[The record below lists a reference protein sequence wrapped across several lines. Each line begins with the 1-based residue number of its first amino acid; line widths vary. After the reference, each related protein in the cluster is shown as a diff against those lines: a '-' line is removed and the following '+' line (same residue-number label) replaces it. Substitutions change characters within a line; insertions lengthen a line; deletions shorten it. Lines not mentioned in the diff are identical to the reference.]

1 MCGRFTQTHSGQA
14 LAKAFGLSV
23 APDIPPRYNI
33 APSQSIL
40 VVRAGESGREV
51 IAMRW
56 GLIPSWMKEPPK
68 DARLINARADTVA
81 VKPSFRAAFK
91 RRRCLIPADGF
102 YEWQKLGDRKQPYY
116 IRYRDHHVF
125 AFAGLW
131 EHWEREGGAV
141 QSCTIITTDANALMR
156 PIHERMPVI
165 LDPKDYGPWLGEV
178 DVAPIKLGAM
188 LAPPPDAK
196 METFPIRK
204 LVNSPR
210 NDTPECIVPDR

>member
-14 LAKAFGLSV
+14 LAKAFGLTA
-23 APDIPPRYNI
+23 APEIPPRYNI
-33 APSQSIL
+33 APSQPIL
-40 VVRAGESGREV
+40 VVRAGGNGRDV
-51 IAMRW
+51 VALRW
-56 GLIPSWMKEPPK
+56 GLIPSWMKQAPK

-102 YEWQKLGDRKQPYY
+102 YEWKKLDDRKQPYY
-116 IRYRDHHVF
+116 IRSRDHKVF

-141 QSCTIITTDANALMR
+141 ESCAIITTDANALMR

-165 LDPKDYGPWLGEV
+165 LDPRDYGAWLGEV
-178 DVAPIKLGAM
+178 EVAPVKLAAM

-196 METFPIRK
+196 IEAYPVRT

-210 NDTPECIVPDR
+210 NDTPECIAPVR